1 MKNSFS
7 YGLPSTEYSMKL
19 SAGEVEGEG
28 KGEPPTKFSRGGLT
42 GSQFFEGGGVAGKE
56 GVTFFK
62 GLKFLQKKK
71 NLKYLMTRKFIN
83 KNVFHCHN

>member
-19 SAGEVEGEG
+19 SAGEGEG
-28 KGEPPTKFSRGGLT
+28 KGSLRPNFQGGGGGGLDRI
-42 GSQFFEGGGVAGKE
+42 SVFRGGVAGKE

-62 GLKFLQKKK
+62 WLKFLQKKK
-71 NLKYLMTRKFIN
+71 SEIFNDKKVYKQKYFSLS
-83 KNVFHCHN
+83 